1 MIFLDTNFIVYRS
14 HKVEPYA
21 NKIKGI
27 LLREAIRLAK
37 NPRSKMLSF
46 FKRTNLWNE
55 RLNRSP
61 AGYYNA

>member
-1 MIFLDTNFIVYRS
+1 MIFLDTNLIVYRS

-21 NKIKGI
+21 NKLKGI

-37 NPRSKMLSF
+37 NPRSKILSF
-46 FKRTNLWNE
+46 QRTNLKNE